1 MAFLTNNF
9 FFVTNDTDNDSFL
22 SFPVDLVTLDD
33 LSAEAML
40 ESSQRIDHL
49 AEMARTRLP
58 PISDPGPPGALPPSM
73 SGPNIFVQFYALLLR
88 TLIYSQP
95 WTLTRLLR
103 KIVISAS
110 LSVLLGA
117 IFWDIAGESNLYL
130 RDRIGYHYA
139 SLGIFFWPLSLL
151 AMCDVANSR
160 PNVER
165 DIRDGLYGRFMYIL
179 VEVSLDSSR
188 YRILSQRKMLR
199 KCVSFPA
206 YLQCGVL
213 VPDLSDISGAGV
225 CDVGAA
231 PRAGREPD
239 VVVELPRRWSAVPDA
254 AAPHLHVLR
263 ARVQVDVSSGAVRR
277 RGAGRDDPGRWGD
290 AAPGQSAIVVSA
302 GQPDAVVV
310 VVAVAA
316 AAQERQHGEAGQL
329 QAQTDSTT
337 GHHYPGGM
345 RATRRRVGSSRDRP
359 RQVERT
365 RGALAGHRSGYCRRI
380 DHFRIPV
387 CQVCHSEEAQKRPE

>member
-1 MAFLTNNF
+1 MMIWITIF
-9 FFVTNDTDNDSFL
+9 SL
-22 SFPVDLVTLDD
+22 SFSVDLVTLDD

-49 AEMARTRLP
+49 AELARTRLP

-151 AMCDVANSR
+151 AMCDVANNR

-165 DIRDGLYGRFMYIL
+165 DNRDGLYGRFMYIL
-179 VEVSLDSSR
+179 VEVSLNSR
-188 YRILSQRKMLR
+188 SRILS
-199 KCVSFPA
+199 
-206 YLQCGVL
+206 YN
-213 VPDLSDISGAGV
+213 
-225 CDVGAA
+225 
-231 PRAGREPD
+231 
-239 VVVELPRRWSAVPDA
+239 
-254 AAPHLHVLR
+254 
-263 ARVQVDVSSGAVRR
+263 
-277 RGAGRDDPGRWGD
+277 
-290 AAPGQSAIVVSA
+290 
-302 GQPDAVVV
+302 
-310 VVAVAA
+310 
-316 AAQERQHGEAGQL
+316 
-329 QAQTDSTT
+329 
-337 GHHYPGGM
+337 
-345 RATRRRVGSSRDRP
+345 
-359 RQVERT
+359 
-365 RGALAGHRSGYCRRI
+365 
-380 DHFRIPV
+380 
-387 CQVCHSEEAQKRPE
+387 